1 MQNLVQ
7 TVFEGAGDCS
17 SCVAAML
24 ELARDIS

>member
-7 TVFEGAGDCS
+7 TVFEGVGDS
-17 SCVAAML
+17 SSWVAAML